1 MSHSIKQTHSSAGI
15 FQGNCHVG
23 GHSPKISRHI
33 SSVHHDGA
41 NIVNNGG
48 PARAINAHGG
58 SGNKGIPI
66 SKQSSFSQRCR
77 FGSVH
82 GSYGQESH
90 RKSFGGPSGRK
101 NDGMLS
107 ANEKET
113 MQLLNDRLASYL
125 EKVHS
130 VEQANTHLERNI
142 REWYERNKPSTL
154 PDFNHYF
161 GTIEELQNKI
171 LMSTVENARSARQ
184 IENACLTADD
194 FRNKYELEVRLRN
207 NVDADVNN
215 LRRDLDELDVESRD
229 LDMQHQNLQEEML
242 CMKKSNEDAVNNLR
256 SQLGARVNVEVDAA
270 PAVDLNILLAEIR
283 DQYEDLMEKNKIEAE
298 TWFIAKSEELKR
310 EVGSGCGHLQTIQSE
325 VIDLKCTSQTLEID
339 LQSQLSMKSALEGTL
354 AEKKASYHSQL
365 AQLQCLINNVESQ
378 LAHVRTERERQN
390 HEYNTLMDVTMH
402 LEREIATY
410 RRLLDKQDIHVP
422 RPASHGKEG
431 CQKGVTF
438 LSITEEVESRKILSP
453 REDC

>member
-1 MSHSIKQTHSSAGI
+1 
-15 FQGNCHVG
+15 
-23 GHSPKISRHI
+23 
-33 SSVHHDGA
+33 
-41 NIVNNGG
+41 
-48 PARAINAHGG
+48 
-58 SGNKGIPI
+58 
-66 SKQSSFSQRCR
+66 
-77 FGSVH
+77 
-82 GSYGQESH
+82 
-90 RKSFGGPSGRK
+90 
-101 NDGMLS
+101 
-107 ANEKET
+107 
-113 MQLLNDRLASYL
+113 
-125 EKVHS
+125 
-130 VEQANTHLERNI
+130 
-142 REWYERNKPSTL
+142 
-154 PDFNHYF
+154 
-161 GTIEELQNKI
+161 
-171 LMSTVENARSARQ
+171 
-184 IENACLTADD
+184 
-194 FRNKYELEVRLRN
+194 
-207 NVDADVNN
+207 
-215 LRRDLDELDVESRD
+215 
-229 LDMQHQNLQEEML
+229 MQHQNLQEEML

-325 VIDLKCTSQTLEID
+325 VIDLKRTSQTLEID

-410 RRLLDKQDIHVP
+410 RRLLDEQDIHVP